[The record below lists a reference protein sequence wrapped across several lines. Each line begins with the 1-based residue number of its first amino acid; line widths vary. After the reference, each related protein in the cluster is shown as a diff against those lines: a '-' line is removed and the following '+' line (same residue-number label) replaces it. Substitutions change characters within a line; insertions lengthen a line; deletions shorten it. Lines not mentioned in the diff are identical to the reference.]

1 MVQLQSDNKEL
12 RCKGKCWLVI
22 LVIFG
27 ILGKAK
33 HRLEMRLEMRRPLGM
48 MLLCT
53 SLGASPHG
61 QQMTQG
67 V

>member
-33 HRLEMRLEMRRPLGM
+33 HRLEMRRPLGM
-48 MLLCT
+48 MLLSYHCT